1 MKNRKHLI
9 ETISYLNDKA
19 KQQQKEYRLLSRSA
33 GDHVHIFVKDE
44 ISSGVSIE
52 DVLSDLKN
60 TIPSHLMSHIDA
72 IYVGE
77 FDIFKERG
85 INAVYQ
91 DGAIYVSNVQNDAK
105 DMVED
110 LVHEI
115 AHAVE
120 SQYGHDIYSDRR
132 LHAEFLGKRKK
143 LYSLLKAHGYDIPL
157 ELFKDTEY
165 DEYFDEKLYKDIG
178 YAKLS
183 EFTKGLFNTPYA
195 ATSLQEY
202 FATGFED
209 YFTSI
214 NLRKYLTKVSPVLYY
229 KITSLEKKDED
240 DEY

>member
-1 MKNRKHLI
+1 MKNKKPLA
-9 ETISYLNDKA
+9 ETISYLNDRA
-19 KQQQKEYRLLSRSA
+19 KQQRKEYSLN
-33 GDHVHIFVKDE
+33 HIHIFVKDE
-44 ISSGVSIE
+44 INSEVSIE
-52 DVLSDLKN
+52 NVLDDLQG
-60 TIPSHLMSHIDA
+60 IMPSHLMSEIDA
-72 IYVGE
+72 IYVGK
-77 FDIFKERG
+77 FDIFQERG
-85 INAVYQ
+85 VNAIYQ
-91 DGAIYVSNVQNDAK
+91 DGAIYVSNVQHDAK

-120 SQYGHDIYSDRR
+120 SRHGYYIYADRR
-132 LHAEFLGKRKK
+132 LADEFLGKRKK
-143 LYSLLKAHGYDIPL
+143 LYSILNAHGYDIPF
-157 ELFKDTEY
+157 ELFNDTEY

-178 YAKLS
+178 YSKLS

-214 NLRKYLTKVSPVLYY
+214 DLRKYLTKVSPVLYY

-240 DEY
+240 NE